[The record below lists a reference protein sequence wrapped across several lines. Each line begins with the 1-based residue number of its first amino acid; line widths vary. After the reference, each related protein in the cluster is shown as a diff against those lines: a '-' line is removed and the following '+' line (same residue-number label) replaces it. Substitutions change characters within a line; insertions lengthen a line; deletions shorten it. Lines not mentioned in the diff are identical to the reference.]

1 MKIFAII
8 FVLTCS
14 VLTVCAQSVPRF
26 EPSDC
31 AIQIPK
37 GEKVEC
43 GYLIVPEDRTI
54 KNNKTIKLPIAIL
67 KSDNPN
73 PQPDPVLRTL
83 GGPGGS
89 SLRMVTGRRFSPW
102 LKERDM
108 IIFEQRGTKYS
119 QPALECPEVSEAK
132 INSAKTQL
140 NPKKAKEQELKAV
153 KVCRDRLTKEGIN
166 LAAYNSTQSAADI
179 EDLRQVLKLE
189 KINLYGVSYSAR
201 LMLNVMRD
209 FPNGIRSVV
218 LESTMPLEIN
228 YDEVGVTEIVRSLD
242 LFFGKCK
249 ADSDCK
255 AAFPNL
261 EARFY
266 DLVKKTN
273 VEPIIFGVKEN
284 ISVKLD
290 GNDLVTWLVDYSL
303 SADGNTISEAPLKIQ
318 AVINGDYTP
327 LKDYAES
334 KLQPDF
340 YSLGMRYSV
349 WCKEEIPFENRSKIA
364 AQSNLFPKL
373 KGYEVQTLPDVC
385 RIWKLPPAQKIENE
399 PVKSNIPTFIMAG
412 EYDAYTP
419 PEWGKLTAANL
430 KNSFFVEVPWVGHGP
445 GFNSPLCVNEMV
457 ADFFNQ
463 PASAP
468 KTTCLDK
475 INKFF
480 KFKTKKS

>member
-1 MKIFAII
+1 M
-8 FVLTCS
+8 
-14 VLTVCAQSVPRF
+14 
-26 EPSDC
+26 
-31 AIQIPK
+31 
-37 GEKVEC
+37 
-43 GYLIVPEDRTI
+43 
-54 KNNKTIKLPIAIL
+54 
-67 KSDNPN
+67 
-73 PQPDPVLRTL
+73 
-83 GGPGGS
+83 
-89 SLRMVTGRRFSPW
+89 
-102 LKERDM
+102 
-108 IIFEQRGTKYS
+108 
-119 QPALECPEVSEAK
+119 
-132 INSAKTQL
+132 
-140 NPKKAKEQELKAV
+140 
-153 KVCRDRLTKEGIN
+153 
-166 LAAYNSTQSAADI
+166 
-179 EDLRQVLKLE
+179 
-189 KINLYGVSYSAR
+189 
-201 LMLNVMRD
+201 
-209 FPNGIRSVV
+209 
-218 LESTMPLEIN
+218 
-228 YDEVGVTEIVRSLD
+228 D
-242 LFFGKCK
+242 LFFGKCN
-249 ADSDCK
+249 ADSDCNT
-255 AAFPNL
+255 AFPNL
-261 EARFY
+261 EAKFY

-290 GNDLVTWLVDYSL
+290 GNDLVTWLIDYSL
-303 SADGNTISEAPLKIQ
+303 SSDGNTISEAPLKIQ
-318 AVINGDYTP
+318 GVINGDYTP

-349 WCKEEIPFENRSKIA
+349 WCREEIPFENRSKIA

-373 KGYEVQTLPDVC
+373 KGYEVQSLPDVC
-385 RIWKLPPAQKIENE
+385 RIWKLPSAQKIENE

-457 ADFFNQ
+457 ADLFNE